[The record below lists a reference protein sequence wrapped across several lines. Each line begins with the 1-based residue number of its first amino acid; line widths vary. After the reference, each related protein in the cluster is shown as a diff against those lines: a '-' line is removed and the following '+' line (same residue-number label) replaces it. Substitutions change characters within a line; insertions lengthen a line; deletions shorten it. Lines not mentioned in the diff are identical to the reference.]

1 MLQCNKMVVSNAG
14 LQINPTQNPFQE
26 IHMSLTPEQVIAANK
41 ANLETLVGLTNKAFA
56 GVEQLIELNLAA
68 AKAAMADSQHQTH
81 AALSVKDAQ
90 QLLSLQASLF
100 QPLAEKAVAYNR
112 HLYEIASSTGSDF
125 TKAYEAQVLGAQR
138 AFNELVDNMAKN
150 APAGSESA
158 VAAFKTAVS
167 AGNNALETVQKA
179 VKQAAD
185 MTQAQVRTMSEQ
197 VAGAAK
203 SATKKR

>member
-1 MLQCNKMVVSNAG
+1 
-14 LQINPTQNPFQE
+14 
-26 IHMSLTPEQVIAANK
+26 
-41 ANLETLVGLTNKAFA
+41 
-56 GVEQLIELNLAA
+56 
-68 AKAAMADSQHQTH
+68 
-81 AALSVKDAQ
+81 
-90 QLLSLQASLF
+90 
-100 QPLAEKAVAYNR
+100 
-112 HLYEIASSTGSDF
+112 
-125 TKAYEAQVLGAQR
+125 
-138 AFNELVDNMAKN
+138 
-150 APAGSESA
+150 